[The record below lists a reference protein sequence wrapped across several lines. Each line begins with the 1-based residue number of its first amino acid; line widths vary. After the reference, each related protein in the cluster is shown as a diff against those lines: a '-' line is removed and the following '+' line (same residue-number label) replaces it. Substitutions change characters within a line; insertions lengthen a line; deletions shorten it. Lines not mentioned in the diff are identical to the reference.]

1 MSKLFFL
8 GTSNAI
14 SDEHHENTHMV
25 LVGEQHMILIDCVDS
40 TVLRLKRIGLDLHRL
55 SDLILT
61 HFHPDHVSG
70 VPQLLMNMWLMGR
83 ILPLNIYGLQHTLS
97 RIEDLMGLYGMS
109 EWPNFFPVEFKR
121 LPSKDIISVLE
132 CDEFHIFAVPMK
144 HLIPTI
150 GLRIEFLKSKKVLA
164 YSCDTEPCP
173 QVICLAQSANILIH
187 EAAGVSAGHSSA
199 EQAGEAAT
207 RAKVNELYL
216 IHYPAGKVS
225 TSELLSE
232 ARRKFKGPV
241 RVAEDFG
248 SLNMD

>member
-14 SDEHHENTHMV
+14 PDERHENTHMIV
-25 LVGEQHMILIDCVDS
+25 VGKQRIVLIDCVDS
-40 TVLRLKRIGLDLHRL
+40 TILRLKRIGVDFNLV

-83 ILPLNIYGLQHTLS
+83 ILPLNIYGLQHTLD
-97 RIEDLMGLYGMS
+97 RIENLMGFYGWS
-109 EWPNFFPVEFKR
+109 KWPNFFPVVFNR
-121 LPSKDIISVLE
+121 LPAQEIISVLE
-132 CDEFHIFAVPMK
+132 CEEFHIFASPVK

-173 QVICLAQSANILIH
+173 QVIRLADGANILIH
-187 EAAGVSAGHSSA
+187 EASGLIPGHSSA
-199 EQAGEAAT
+199 EQAGEAAAQAEVT
-207 RAKVNELYL
+207 ELYL
-216 IHYPAGKVS
+216 IHYPTGKFAAGN
-225 TSELLSE
+225 LLSE
-232 ARRKFKGPV
+232 ARTEFKGPV
-241 RVAEDFG
+241 TLAEDFV
-248 SLNMD
+248 SLNFD

>member
-1 MSKLFFL
+1 M
-8 GTSNAI
+8 
-14 SDEHHENTHMV
+14 
-25 LVGEQHMILIDCVDS
+25 
-40 TVLRLKRIGLDLHRL
+40 
-55 SDLILT
+55 
-61 HFHPDHVSG
+61 
-70 VPQLLMNMWLMGR
+70 
-83 ILPLNIYGLQHTLS
+83 
-97 RIEDLMGLYGMS
+97 
-109 EWPNFFPVEFKR
+109 
-121 LPSKDIISVLE
+121 ISVLE
-132 CDEFHIFAVPMK
+132 YDEFHIFAVPMK

-173 QVICLAQSANILIH
+173 QVIRLAQSANILIH
-187 EAAGVSAGHSSA
+187 EATGLSAGHSSA

-207 RAKVNELYL
+207 RAKVSELYL

-225 TSELLSE
+225 ASELLSE